1 MNVASVDCTTVPGYE
16 LCGNFGVQGFPSLYY
31 LPEMDKN
38 FYRYSGN
45 RNLDAL
51 TKFVKNEEWI
61 STSWKPIVKPTKKS
75 MNHVLKEAG

>member
-1 MNVASVDCTTVPGYE
+1 
-16 LCGNFGVQGFPSLYY
+16 
-31 LPEMDKN
+31 MDKN

-51 TKFVKNEEWI
+51 TKFVKDEEWI
-61 STSWKPIVKPTKKS
+61 SASWKPIVKPTKKS